1 MNYHH
6 LTEEERYQISAL
18 NKAGHSQVEIAE
30 LLGRSPAT
38 ISRERHRNRGERGYR
53 PKQAHRLACQRREV
67 SAANAR
73 RVNACDWL
81 AIEVKLREDWSP
93 EQVSGSTGL
102 ASTEAI
108 YLHVYEDKRA
118 GGDLHTHLRCQKKR
132 RKRYASGRDRRGR
145 IPNRTPIS
153 ERPAVVDERARLGDW
168 EGDLVIGHGH
178 SGAIV
183 TLAERRTQAVMI
195 RKVETKA
202 ADTVRQAMS
211 GMLRKVK
218 GVSHTLTLDNGKE
231 FSQHEKLADGLG
243 IKTYFADPYAS
254 WQRGLNEQINGLI
267 RQYLPKKRRFDDVTD
282 EELALIEKKLNNRPR
297 KSLGFNTP
305 KQEFQALAQRQG
317 VALRI

>member
-6 LTEEERYQISAL
+6 LTGEERYQISIL
-18 NKAGHSQVEIAE
+18 NKAGHLQKEIAE

-38 ISRERHRNRGERGYR
+38 VSRELRRNRGERGYR
-53 PKQAHRLACQRREV
+53 PKQAQRLACQRCQS
-67 SAANAR
+67 SAGNAR
-73 RVNACDWL
+73 KINARDWL
-81 AIEVKLREDWSP
+81 AIEAKLREDWSP
-93 EQVSGSTGL
+93 EQVSGTTGL

-118 GGDLHTHLRCQKKR
+118 GGDLHAHLRCQKKR
-132 RKRYASGRDRRGR
+132 RKRYGSGQDWRGR

-183 TLAERRTQAVMI
+183 TLTERRTQAVLT
-195 RKVETKA
+195 RKVDTKA
-202 ADTVRQAMS
+202 SDSVRLAMS
-211 GMLRKVK
+211 GMLRKFK
-218 GVSHTLTLDNGKE
+218 RVSHTLTLDNGKE
-231 FSQHEKLADGLG
+231 FSQHEQLARKTG

-267 RQYLPKKRRFDDVTD
+267 RQYLPKSRRFDDVTQ

-297 KSLGFNTP
+297 KTLGFNTP
-305 KQEFQALAQRQG
+305 KQEFQALAKKQG
-317 VALRI
+317 VALRL